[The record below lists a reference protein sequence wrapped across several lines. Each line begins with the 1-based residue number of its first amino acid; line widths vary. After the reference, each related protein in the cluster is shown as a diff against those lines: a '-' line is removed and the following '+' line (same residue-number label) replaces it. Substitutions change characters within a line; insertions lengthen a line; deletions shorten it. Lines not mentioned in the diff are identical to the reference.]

1 MLFSRY
7 IYSTNKIYREKHPNV
22 KKKSKTELDE
32 QFAGT
37 FGDKPAETETNDEE
51 QELSEGD
58 AEDATTESVDN
69 ETYDP
74 VPAHFATGASLLAFI
89 RCGLSFT

>member
-22 KKKSKTELDE
+22 KKKSKAELDE

-37 FGDKPAETETNDEE
+37 FDKPATETNDEE
-51 QELSEGD
+51 QEPSEGD
-58 AEDATTESVDN
+58 AEDATAESVDN
-69 ETYDP
+69 ETHDP
-74 VPAHFATGASLLAFI
+74 VPAHFATGASLLPCI
-89 RCGLSFT
+89 CYGLSFT